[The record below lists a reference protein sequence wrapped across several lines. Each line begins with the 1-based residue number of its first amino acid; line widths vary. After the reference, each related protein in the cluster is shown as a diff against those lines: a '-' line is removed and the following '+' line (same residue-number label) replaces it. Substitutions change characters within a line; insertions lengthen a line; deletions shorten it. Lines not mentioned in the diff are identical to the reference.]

1 MNSPLFLPGERYNDI
16 LEAIGDLDARP
27 AREMTVIVTGVFS
40 KERPVESSQKFS
52 FNKDISKTVLQS
64 IIEIQRLTNKVI
76 KIAQN
81 YQTVDG
87 KSERLKQVDKYL
99 GSIILLN
106 QLLAQQALKVYH
118 VLREIQETRGRIDQK
133 ELADMRPEPRE
144 SVRTGGKRKASS
156 AFPTSGFIEITT
168 RDFDMLQDKHD
179 SHSYLMQHAATWRK
193 EILNAVNDG
202 ASTDAIAVLFS
213 AESAAAV
220 LGRRGI
226 AETGERRDKIRRQAI
241 ECYGAH
247 LEDDEPDGKDTW
259 LWCAVTKRYWP
270 RELVKTAHIIPADT
284 AEGTI
289 EYAFGEI
296 DDRAMLNSMRNF
308 IMFHTRIAE
317 AFDRGQISIVPS
329 SSLSEQDSNRPISL
343 RLFFIDRQLVLGHQ
357 QAFRALDR
365 QPVYWSDLAADPVL
379 EFQNDNRPGQ
389 RNLFWHLLTSLT
401 KAKKAGYV
409 GFTDALNELE
419 AKEVWAKPQPWI
431 QKSALESMADLF
443 MMPQIYRQDAI
454 MDDDPKLQQIK
465 RDIASLASF
474 RLSSPRLQ
482 PHFEWEEEEEEDHEQ
497 GGLEGLAHPNFAPEE
512 YFSPQALLPLSP
524 GTPGCAAT
532 PIPDQMAR

>member
-1 MNSPLFLPGERYNDI
+1 M
-16 LEAIGDLDARP
+16 
-27 AREMTVIVTGVFS
+27 
-40 KERPVESSQKFS
+40 
-52 FNKDISKTVLQS
+52 
-64 IIEIQRLTNKVI
+64 TNKI
-76 KIAQN
+76 TAIAQN
-81 YQTVDG
+81 YQAVDE
-87 KSERLKQVDKYL
+87 KLEKLQQVDKYL
-99 GSIILLN
+99 GSIVVLN
-106 QLLAQQALKVYH
+106 QMLAQQALKVYH
-118 VLREIQETRGRIDQK
+118 LLREIQETRGRIDRK
-133 ELADMRPEPRE
+133 ELADMRPGPRE
-144 SVRTGGKRKASS
+144 SIRTGEKRKASS
-156 AFPTSGFIEITT
+156 AFPTSDFIEITP
-168 RDFDMLQDKHD
+168 RDFDMLQDKYD

-193 EILNAVNDG
+193 EILNAVSDG

-220 LGRRGI
+220 LGRHGI
-226 AETGERRDKIRRQAI
+226 AQTGERRDRLRRQAI
-241 ECYGAH
+241 ECYGAQ

-270 RELVKTAHIIPADT
+270 KHEVKTAHIIPADT

-289 EYAFGEI
+289 EYAFGEL
-296 DDRAMLNSMRNF
+296 DARAVLNSMRNF
-308 IMFHTRIAE
+308 IMLHARIEE

-329 SSLSEQDSNRPISL
+329 STFSEQDSDRPISL
-343 RLFFIDRQLVLGHQ
+343 RLFFVDRQLVLGHQ
-357 QAFRALDR
+357 VAFRGLDR
-365 QPVYWSDLAADPVL
+365 QPIYWSDLAKDPIL
-379 EFQNDNRPGQ
+379 EFKNDNRSGQ

-431 QKSALESMADLF
+431 QKSALKSTAELF
-443 MMPQIYRQDAI
+443 MMPQIYRRDAVI
-454 MDDDPKLQQIK
+454 NDDTKLQQME

-482 PHFEWEEEEEEDHEQ
+482 SHLGLLDEDSEEHE
-497 GGLEGLAHPNFAPEE
+497 GLAGLAHPNFAPQE

-524 GTPGCAAT
+524 GTPGYAAT